1 MTLAA
6 QQASSAPMP
15 LHAVTVTIPQKPLR
29 DALNR
34 VTRIIPNRDA
44 NPGLTLAQ
52 IEIEP
57 GRLTIKGTSIEASIQ
72 VSLEAEAT
80 GAATLAVFAAPLQQ
94 IINNAPGEDI
104 TLKAD
109 GKELQI
115 ASGTYKT
122 RLQLVEANSAPQ
134 ITFPTGLPGTTTAET
149 LTKLLDST
157 RFAAAVAD
165 FQAVFRGVLL
175 EFSQTRTR
183 AVATDGYR
191 LAYYD
196 APATPGLDTT
206 ILVPSKLTYEITR
219 AFTEGNVRIG
229 VSDKRLALENDT
241 TKLTVSLMDG
251 QFPDYERVIP
261 TLFQARITLDA
272 KELAETLARVS
283 LMSDRSANS
292 RVDLHLR
299 NGQLTVTTEGSY
311 GSAHEQLQVEQ
322 AGEAEEIMLA
332 VNSKYLTDGIS
343 PISGKLT
350 LNLTGNQTPLTI
362 VNHEDEGYLGMLVP
376 LRTT

>member
-15 LHAVTVTIPQKPLR
+15 LQAVTVTIPQKPLR

-34 VTRIIPNRDA
+34 VTRIIPNRGA

-219 AFTEGNVRIG
+219 ALTEGNVRIG

>member
-15 LHAVTVTIPQKPLR
+15 LQAVTVTIPQKPLR

-34 VTRIIPNRDA
+34 VTRIIPNRGA

-332 VNSKYLTDGIS
+332 VNSKYLTDGIT
-343 PISGKLT
+343 PITGKLT

>member
-15 LHAVTVTIPQKPLR
+15 LQAVTVTIPQKPLR

-34 VTRIIPNRDA
+34 VTRIIPNRGA

-115 ASGTYKT
+115 ASGAYKT
-122 RLQLVEANSAPQ
+122 RLQLVEANSAPD

-196 APATPGLDTT
+196 APATPGLNTK
-206 ILVPSKLTYEITR
+206 ILVPARLTYEITR

-261 TLFQARITLDA
+261 TLFKAKITLDA

-283 LMSDRSANS
+283 LMSDKAANS
-292 RVDLHLR
+292 RVDLHVR
-299 NGQLTVTTEGSY
+299 NGELTVTTEGSY

-322 AGEAEEIMLA
+322 SGEEEEIMLA
-332 VNSKYLTDGIS
+332 VNSKYLTDGIT
-343 PISGKLT
+343 PITGKLT
-350 LNLTGNQTPLTI
+350 LNLTGSQTPLTI
-362 VNHEDEGYLGMLVP
+362 VNHEDAGYLGMLVP

>member
-15 LHAVTVTIPQKPLR
+15 LQAVTVTIPQKPLR

-34 VTRIIPNRDA
+34 VTRIIPNRGA

>member
-15 LHAVTVTIPQKPLR
+15 LQAVTVTIPQKPLR

-34 VTRIIPNRDA
+34 VTRIIPNRGA

-206 ILVPSKLTYEITR
+206 ILVPS
-219 AFTEGNVRIG
+219 G
-229 VSDKRLALENDT
+229 VPPFRWTDS
-241 TKLTVSLMDG
+241 SL
-251 QFPDYERVIP
+251 
-261 TLFQARITLDA
+261 
-272 KELAETLARVS
+272 S
-283 LMSDRSANS
+283 
-292 RVDLHLR
+292 
-299 NGQLTVTTEGSY
+299 
-311 GSAHEQLQVEQ
+311 
-322 AGEAEEIMLA
+322 
-332 VNSKYLTDGIS
+332 
-343 PISGKLT
+343 
-350 LNLTGNQTPLTI
+350 
-362 VNHEDEGYLGMLVP
+362 
-376 LRTT
+376 